1 MKEKVNRKMVFVV
14 QKSLCDEFKEV
25 CEKEYKTMSEVI
37 RHSMLQYIKEHKN
50 VNRNKIND

>member
-14 QKSLCDEFKEV
+14 QKTLFNDFKEV

-37 RHSMLQYIKEHKN
+37 RHSMLQFIKEHKN
-50 VNRNKIND
+50 VKKKFNN

>member
-37 RHSMLQYIKEHKN
+37 RHSMLQYIKEYKN
-50 VNRNKIND
+50 GRKKIND